1 MAGDS
6 GLKAKKAMP
15 ARESGWQAEKSAMTR
30 TAILEATIE
39 CFIEL
44 GYANTTT
51 AKIADYAGVSRGA
64 MMHHFPSRIDVL
76 KAAVE
81 YIHAKRI
88 EEYRQLMANID
99 VPGREMSH
107 DIIAQSVENAW
118 KYVNLPSF
126 IAYQELLFASRTD
139 EELNSILQP
148 VERDFEQQFHRT
160 TKQVFPHWE
169 NLGETLDMTTDLV
182 TFVMQGMALSHM
194 ASRKDERARRMLDY
208 VTDQLEQAYQKA
220 APRKRGK
227 K

>member
-1 MAGDS
+1 
-6 GLKAKKAMP
+6 LKAKKDEAK
-15 ARESGWQAEKSAMTR
+15 RENGWQAEKSAMTR
-30 TAILEATIE
+30 TAILDAAIE

-76 KAAVE
+76 KASVE

-88 EEYRQLMANID
+88 EEYRALMQNID
-99 VPGREMSH
+99 VPGKEMSH
-107 DIIAQSVENAW
+107 DIIARSVENAW

-139 EELNSILQP
+139 EELNDILQP
-148 VERDFEQQFHRT
+148 VERDFENQFART
-160 TKQVFPHWE
+160 VKQVFPHWE

-182 TFVMQGMALSHM
+182 GFVMQGMALSHM
-194 ASRKDERARRMLDY
+194 TTRREERARRMVAY
-208 VTDQLEQAYQKA
+208 VTDQLEQAYKEA
-220 APRKRGK
+220 AASPRKRTK